1 MQINATIYSEIELR
15 LRHFSMR
22 SKVCYANNC
31 YHMSSVEHEA
41 QIAKLSVNVA
51 LEHKTCVIYFVGNAY
66 KINQEILPR
75 TCAVCI

>member
-22 SKVCYANNC
+22 LKVCYANNC
-31 YHMSSVEHEA
+31 YHMSSVEHET

-51 LEHKTCVIYFVGNAY
+51 LEH
-66 KINQEILPR
+66 
-75 TCAVCI
+75 